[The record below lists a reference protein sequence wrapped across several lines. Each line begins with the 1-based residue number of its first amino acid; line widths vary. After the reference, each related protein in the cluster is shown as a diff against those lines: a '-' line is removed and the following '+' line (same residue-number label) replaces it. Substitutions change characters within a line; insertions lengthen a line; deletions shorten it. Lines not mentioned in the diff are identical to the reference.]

1 MKTKKRRRAE
11 KKYFTPEQANA
22 MLPLV
27 SRIVRDITSLANDLV
42 ARYERLAPMQDSGNM
57 TRAHTEELQTT
68 IAEFERD
75 QERLK
80 EFEEELRRLHVEL
93 KDRQVGLID
102 FPCWMD
108 DHEVCLCWR
117 LGETQLAHWHE
128 IDAGFAGRQKLSVA
142 PQPANRAPLKG

>member
-1 MKTKKRRRAE
+1 
-11 KKYFTPEQANA
+11 

-27 SRIVRDITSLANDLV
+27 SRIVRDITSTGQRSGG
-42 ARYERLAPMQDSGNM
+42 RYERLAPMQDSGNM
-57 TRAHTEELQTT
+57 TRAHAEELETT

-108 DHEVCLCWR
+108 DTKCAC
-117 LGETQLAHWHE
+117 
-128 IDAGFAGRQKLSVA
+128 AGGWARPNWPTGTRSTPVLRADKKLSVA